1 MFELGRKSGARV
13 NPFSTLLGKLEFV
26 VRGFRRDERGT
37 VAMLF
42 GMMSIVL
49 VMLIGGAVDM
59 GRWMHAYSETK
70 AAVDASVL
78 AGTRSLQVSG
88 GDVTLALNT
97 AKNFYKANTDGR
109 TSVKGDTIDFKVND
123 IGTGI
128 YATGTAY
135 VETPFLAVAS
145 IPRLML
151 WKDGGSD
158 MPAAVTELGGGNGQK
173 LEISVMLDTT
183 GSMSGQKLT
192 DLKAAAKDLVNI
204 VLPQGQSN
212 ARVALAPFAESVRP
226 GNAYLNRV
234 RGARPSTIKVY
245 DRRGRLTTYSLTNCV
260 SERSGA
266 DAYTDAAP
274 DGINVL
280 GAVYSSNGSCTPG
293 GAIVPLTSDK
303 SALNNTID
311 GLTASGG
318 TAGHLGSAWAWYLLS
333 PNWSNVWGGQ
343 STPASYDDTDVKK
356 IAILM
361 TDGEYNTQYDA
372 KGMMTSTNNT
382 VPLNG
387 PSDTQAR
394 TVCSQMKEAGIQ
406 VYTVGFGLDTV
417 KAIET
422 LRQCASDETTAYL
435 AQDGEQLRN
444 VFRDIAVKLSPLHLT
459 Q

>member
-1 MFELGRKSGARV
+1 MFWVGKNSGAHV
-13 NPFSTLLGKLEFV
+13 NPFSTISGRWRQVLT
-26 VRGFRRDERGT
+26 GFKRDERGT

-42 GMMSIVL
+42 GMMAIVL

-78 AGTRSLQVSG
+78 AGTRTLQVSG
-88 GDVTLALNT
+88 GDVSLALST

-109 TSVKGDTIDFKVND
+109 TNVKGDTIDFKVD
-123 IGTGI
+123 STGHGI
-128 YATGTAY
+128 FATGTAY
-135 VETPFLAVAS
+135 IDTPFLAVAS
-145 IPRLML
+145 IPRLVL

-158 MPAAVTELGGGNGQK
+158 TSKAVTELGGGNGQK

-183 GSMSGQKLT
+183 GSMSGEKIS

-204 VLPQGQSN
+204 VLSEGQSN
-212 ARVALAPFAESVRP
+212 VRVALAPFAESVRP
-226 GNAYLNRV
+226 GSAYLNRV
-234 RGARPSTIKVY
+234 RGSRPGSIKMY
-245 DRRGRLTTYSLTNCV
+245 DKRGRLTTYSLTPCV

-274 DGINVL
+274 DGANIL
-280 GAVYSSNGSCTPG
+280 GAVYSKNGSCTTSSE
-293 GAIVPLTSDK
+293 IVPLTSDK
-303 SALNNTID
+303 SELNSTID

-318 TAGHLGSAWAWYLLS
+318 TAGHLGTAWAWYLLS
-333 PNWSNVWGGQ
+333 PKWSNVWD
-343 STPASYDDTDVKK
+343 SASKPASYDDDGVKK

-361 TDGEYNTQYDA
+361 TDGEYNTEYDTH
-372 KGMMTSTNNT
+372 GLMTSTNNT
-382 VPLNG
+382 SPMNG

-394 TVCSQMKEAGIQ
+394 TVCGQMKEAGIQ
-406 VYTVGFGLDTV
+406 VYTVGFGLDSS

-422 LRQCASDETTAYL
+422 LQQCATDNTTAYL